1 MNGFANGLANGFATE
16 FRAERRG
23 DAVDVD
29 MGRAAARR
37 SRRWGNSVLATGLEA
52 NRAARCIIEIEDRI
66 SKGATGATG
75 AFLLVLVE
83 AKGIRTA
90 ASFRASRKNSG
101 SSKRDR
107 FTTGGAAR

>member
-37 SRRWGNSVLATGLEA
+37 SRRWGNSVLATGFEA
-52 NRAARCIIEIEDRI
+52 NRAARCIVEIEDRI
-66 SKGATGATG
+66 SKGATGT
-75 AFLLVLVE
+75 FLLALVE
-83 AKGIRTA
+83 AKGVRMA